1 LGLAVA
7 AQVPREIRELGH
19 HNGGDGE
26 GGPVVAAVDGPGVR
40 EQELVARLGGIEKR
54 RSKGRWPRGSAGVAA
69 VISSLSLSPSRSGD
83 GCWHRWRLEARI
95 N

>member
-40 EQELVARLGGIEKR
+40 EQELVARLGGIQPPNGSPR
-54 RSKGRWPRGSAGVAA
+54 RRQEGSPPAVAA
-69 VISSLSLSPSRSGD
+69 CLPR
-83 GCWHRWRLEARI
+83 
-95 N
+95 